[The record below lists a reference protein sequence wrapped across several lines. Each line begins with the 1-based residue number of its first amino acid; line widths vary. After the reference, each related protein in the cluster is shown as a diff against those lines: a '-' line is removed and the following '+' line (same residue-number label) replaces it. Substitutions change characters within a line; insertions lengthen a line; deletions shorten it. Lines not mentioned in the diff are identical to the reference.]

1 MAISYEGCS
10 DVTTISLNKVSMNKI
25 GKNKF
30 GEYCLNVGVVGVE
43 RLECIIEARGN
54 LKVFPNQLILYKDER
69 NKITF
74 KPSSSAGALVMR
86 AKNAK
91 VCFVFG
97 I

>member
-1 MAISYEGCS
+1 
-10 DVTTISLNKVSMNKI
+10 MNKI

-30 GEYCLNVGVVGVE
+30 GEYCLNVGVVGVQ
-43 RLECIIEARGN
+43 RLQCTIETRGN
-54 LKVFPNQLILYKDER
+54 LKVFPNELILYKDEK

-74 KPSSSAGALVMR
+74 KPTSNAGALIMK

-97 I
+97 VELI